1 MILGSCHLILFVSS
15 TKYFQTVRRQCYLSV
30 SRVASVKSTKNQLV
44 LYGQRKSR
52 SNKNTKRIKR
62 RISGLKDNLKVK
74 LIPTIGEIVLQP
86 PTRLPPTP
94 LFRRTISAAFSGTSC
109 TFHARRR
116 KTLPQRNVLGWYKKL
131 SSVDLLFFLVYIL
144 IMTMIMSMMLMMMV
158 MLTCKIWWLR
168 LEWRC
173 RGSPWQ
179 NTSLANYWCPALM
192 MRIGGI
198 PTRYPTQFAQ
208 VTSPSDTKDS
218 PDWFST
224 SSPHPSSS
232 TLDTRRSPTT
242 SKTTAE
248 LLQ

>member
-1 MILGSCHLILFVSS
+1 MYFRTEFIIFLDQVVYFLSQSQELVKTRHLASVSGMLFGCCHLILFVSS

-74 LIPTIGEIVLQP
+74 LIPTIGEIVLPP
-86 PTRLPPTP
+86 PTRLAPTP

-179 NTSLANYWCPALM
+179 NTSLANY
-192 MRIGGI
+192 
-198 PTRYPTQFAQ
+198 
-208 VTSPSDTKDS
+208 
-218 PDWFST
+218 
-224 SSPHPSSS
+224 
-232 TLDTRRSPTT
+232 
-242 SKTTAE
+242 
-248 LLQ
+248 